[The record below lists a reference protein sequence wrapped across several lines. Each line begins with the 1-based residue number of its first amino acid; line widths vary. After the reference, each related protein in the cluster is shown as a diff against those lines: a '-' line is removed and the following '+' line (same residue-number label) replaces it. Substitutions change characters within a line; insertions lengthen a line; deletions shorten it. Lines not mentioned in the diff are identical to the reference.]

1 MRITPV
7 NNNNYK
13 NSFKGSITISR
24 INKDPNSVEIIKAI
38 NKAVEE
44 LAPKAKEYGCELF
57 TGMYVNPITM
67 AKKII
72 ICTGSNEDY
81 MKRFGEN
88 RADEKVENIDSALL
102 DKIKDIKASLKTER
116 VPGACLIDYSF
127 YGDSGLIK
135 KTGENV
141 ITAGVGP
148 SERSHWYNY
157 KFERQANGD
166 YLALYKK
173 TAWRGKEGVIFD
185 F

>member
-7 NNNNYK
+7 NNNNYN

-24 INKDPNSVEIIKAI
+24 INKDPNANEIIDAI

-57 TGMYVNPITM
+57 KGIYVNPITM
-67 AKKII
+67 ARKII
-72 ICTGSNEDY
+72 ICTGSKDEY
-81 MKRFGEN
+81 IRKFGEI
-88 RADEKVENIDSALL
+88 RADEKVEEVDYALL
-102 DKIKDIKASLKTER
+102 DKIKDIKASSKTEH
-116 VPGACLIDYSF
+116 VPGACLIDF
-127 YGDSGLIK
+127 CFNGDSGLIA

-141 ITAGVGP
+141 ITAGVAP

-157 KFERQANGD
+157 RFARQANGD

-185 F
+185 K